1 MGTTT
6 AQPSRPPALPP
17 AVHETL
23 RSPGRPLD
31 VATAAFMG
39 DRFGADLGGVR
50 VHTDAR
56 AAASAA
62 EVDAAAYAV
71 GSHVVF
77 GPGQWAPHEKGGRA
91 VLAHELAHVLQARA
105 SPVSHPGL
113 NVGAP
118 DAAAEREATD
128 LAAVVASGGKA
139 RPPYLQVAASTLSR
153 LQRGAA
159 PGAAPT
165 AGASDSA
172 DSRAAMGEN
181 PVVWEARLDQVW
193 GEGGETP
200 DPVAVQS
207 SADFIHAVLHVGLN
221 PNLVVDEMR
230 KRAKDLIHIRR
241 AFDEKQPKDLRT
253 MVIEK
258 LDRRQ
263 PLVRI
268 LALLYSGRDD
278 ETYAQIGLAIIPPLT
293 RDAELARIFG
303 GFDRNNLHAREV
315 MKNAYD
321 QAFAGIHKTAHDTL
335 EEHLSDDVSNP
346 ELDKYL
352 ILLHRNL
359 TPADELH
366 LATTARSVTDKE
378 VAIGILQTQYFK
390 GVNAFQQLKDDWEV
404 LHVEGFV
411 HGNLKDAMSDE
422 LAGEA
427 WQIAQSIFNAFDE
440 RMGLVGEF
448 NTAMWEGQEI
458 DQERFTSKRE
468 NIDLTML
475 LQAFIAA
482 TVGGRGGGAG
492 TNEEQVYLSFR
503 KIREIYEERI
513 ARATTEKNPGLAAER
528 RQAWNSLRAWL
539 TERVE
544 GGAIS
549 EMGGYELVQAKLE
562 LFGKLT
568 YADQVWLAW
577 QASDEAKML
586 DLVTDAWVENKELE
600 LRHQAEDPPAGS
612 SRPPFHAW
620 TAVAQNNPASW
631 KIAELLREDGSD
643 HVQRGARRL
652 KLDLEGTAGSTASSD
667 LLTAYKFLQKVD
679 RAELLEGVLE
689 AFFDL
694 PGPTWGWSK
703 SDYVASAVTSGR
715 EYTHRT
721 MFIGYLLSPGSPF
734 EFSVL
739 MEDVKDLVR
748 GPATSLDELVDRA
761 EMRTAASV
769 TGSWYFD
776 TPLAAAAEA
785 VDWVTGEDTQDVAR
799 DALVRLRRMAKEA
812 KANPQDLELM
822 MAMSGSKDVMALGQL
837 EFNLFKDRLE
847 DARNTRTTIVETF
860 GTIIDVA
867 GRSLLVT
874 IIGPVAGAGL
884 VSALGAFMSGM
895 LVREGFLAQDY
906 DLFSTANLSTLL
918 EEVATFGFDSLGFE
932 AVIAET
938 FSAQAVGRLF
948 KLESAGANERI
959 AKIVQETL
967 KSSGSKL
974 FEKAVANAIGGL
986 TLPSG
991 DELASRALNMVMLG
1005 SLKSLTSPMV
1015 KKLTIFST
1023 NSERMGK
1030 NLISTVINGPPA
1042 KAALPTVLVKEFMK
1056 IVSDPNFAHMTP
1068 GDIAAR
1074 LANAAF
1080 SSVASAMS
1088 VTAALTHVQQV
1099 QARDARRWGAA
1110 NPDLLSHMI
1119 ATDPVLGPAYQDY
1132 VADNP
1137 RSHVAPYKWV
1147 QTLQT
1152 VKTFEETPT
1161 SVKDQEAMS
1170 LAPRLGR

>member
-335 EEHLSDDVSNP
+335 EEHLSDDISNP

-352 ILLHRNL
+352 ILLHRTL
-359 TPADELH
+359 TPA
-366 LATTARSVTDKE
+366 
-378 VAIGILQTQYFK
+378 
-390 GVNAFQQLKDDWEV
+390 
-404 LHVEGFV
+404 
-411 HGNLKDAMSDE
+411 
-422 LAGEA
+422 
-427 WQIAQSIFNAFDE
+427 DE

-503 KIREIYEERI
+503 KIREIYVFFNDT
-513 ARATTEKNPGLAAER
+513 ATTEKNPGLAAER

-612 SRPPFHAW
+612 PRPSFHAW

-679 RAELLEGVLE
+679 RAELLDGVLE

-1030 NLISTVINGPPA
+1030 NLIRTVINGPPA

-1137 RSHVAPYKWV
+1137 RSHVTPYKWV

-1170 LAPRLGR
+1170 LAPRLGRKPRKQLTKLEDSDVPEW